1 MVVVVVVFM
10 FSVAYEHIFDHFL
23 KEALSDDSFPELRYE

>member
-1 MVVVVVVFM
+1 MVVVLFM

-23 KEALSDDSFPELRYE
+23 KEALSDGSFPERRYE